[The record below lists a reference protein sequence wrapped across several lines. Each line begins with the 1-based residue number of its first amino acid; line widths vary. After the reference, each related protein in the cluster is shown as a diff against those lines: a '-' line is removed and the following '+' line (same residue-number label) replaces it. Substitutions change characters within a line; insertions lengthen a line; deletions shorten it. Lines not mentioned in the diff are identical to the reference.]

1 MSLYQHLSPDY
12 QEKVLRRWQG
22 VLKAGKGIKN
32 ETAALATALVLEN
45 TQREFEKSGA
55 GRMLNE
61 SFPGGGG
68 ISNSSLGAMG
78 ASDGSIA
85 AAGGGALGTDH
96 TNPTGVCDSRIPT
109 IVIPTVR
116 RIFPELLAHD
126 TVGVQ
131 PMNGPVGFAFALRY
145 QYGHNQ
151 SGVAGDQKLGQEM
164 GFNQIDSTFTGAD
177 GLTDED
183 RTGLYCGNT
192 VSACTQS
199 TPATG
204 PLNVDQVSGYWEA
217 FAGAAACDGPYGVGQ
232 GPGAN
237 GLGADLGTAEWWKIG
252 EDMPMSRFV
261 LEKGVVEAKSR
272 KLAAHWSLELAE
284 DMMNMHG
291 VDVDSEMINVMSYE
305 IQAEIDRQL
314 LGEMVKA
321 AIGANHTSIWSPVS
335 ADGRHQLERISSL
348 YTQFLLRAQAI
359 AINTRRG
366 PANFAIADPATTA
379 LLERMSDFIQDAAGG
394 TQANNSNVG
403 VGLVGTLRQGAIKL
417 YRDTFAGGN
426 YILQGY
432 KGPTAY
438 DSGIIYCPYI
448 PIQLMRA
455 VGPDDFS
462 PRIGVRTRYGI
473 LNHLFGSGNY
483 YQFIKVEGINSQVL
497 EGAAATK
504 VFTF

>member
-22 VLKAGKGIKN
+22 VLKAGKSIKN

-45 TQREFEKSGA
+45 TQREFEKGQSA
-55 GRMLNE
+55 RQLNE
-61 SFPGGGG
+61 SFLGGGAG
-68 ISNSSLGAMG
+68 AMDSSLGAMG
-78 ASDGSIA
+78 ASDS
-85 AAGGGALGTDH
+85 GGGGGVLGTDH
-96 TNPTGVCDSRIPT
+96 SDPTGVCDSRIPT

-145 QYGHNQ
+145 QYGHNK
-151 SGVAGDQKLGQEM
+151 SGNVGDVSRLGQEM
-164 GFNQIDSTFTGAD
+164 GFNQVDATFTGAS
-177 GLTDED
+177 GLIEND

-192 VSACTQS
+192 VSACTQ
-199 TPATG
+199 TQPATG
-204 PLNVDQVSGYWEA
+204 PLLSGQVVNYWES
-217 FAGAAACDGPYGVGQ
+217 FAGAARCDGPYGVGQ
-232 GPGAN
+232 GPDAN
-237 GLGADLGTAEWWKIG
+237 GLGAPLGTAEWWKIG

-314 LGEMVKA
+314 LGEMVKS
-321 AIGANHTSIWSPVS
+321 AIGANHTTIWSPVS

-359 AINTRRG
+359 AVNTRRG
-366 PANFAIADPATTA
+366 PANFAICDPATTA
-379 LLERMSDFIQDAAGG
+379 LLERISDFIQDAAGG
-394 TQANNSNVG
+394 TQANNNNVG
-403 VGLVGTLRQGAIKL
+403 VALVGTLRQGAIKL

-483 YQFIKVEGINSQVL
+483 YQFIKVEGMNSQVL

-504 VFTF
+504 IFTF